1 MRPFFFARTILII
14 CFALCLMTSVSKLCY
29 IILIVADNMHSCKL
43 LLQYIDVD
51 ISIQHK
57 GIEEN
62 SVIYSK

>member
-1 MRPFFFARTILII
+1 
-14 CFALCLMTSVSKLCY
+14 
-29 IILIVADNMHSCKL
+29 MHSCKL

-51 ISIQHK
+51 IGIQHK

>member
-1 MRPFFFARTILII
+1 
-14 CFALCLMTSVSKLCY
+14 
-29 IILIVADNMHSCKL
+29 MHSCKL

-62 SVIYSK
+62 SVIYLK